1 MLDPEEEGF
10 APIPVHVLSGF
21 LGAGKTT
28 AIREL
33 LARRGETERIAVVVN
48 EFGELGVDGALLSD
62 CASCI
67 LKEVP
72 GGCVCCTAMA
82 DLEAS
87 VEEILPIVAP
97 TRFVIEPT
105 GLARPSEIVDLFR
118 RERFAGRFEIRPVI
132 TLLDPLHDYRRSYA
146 EGGLFKDQV
155 DVGDVLVISRCDL
168 ASEAEIRA
176 AEEWIAELHPP
187 KLLVVR
193 AAKGVLPDAAW
204 DLPLPVGVEREE
216 SDHLSLL
223 PSVGP
228 AVGRGHGP
236 SAGEEGYE
244 GHGFGRGPERLFDA
258 DRLERFVTSLAS
270 GGLGLEGTVVRAKGI
285 FRTSTGWRVH
295 EIAGG
300 RVTSETTAYRRDS
313 RFDVILRHRGA
324 SDFAAVDAALEEA
337 LVADGAALLSVET
350 ASELVRAFDLRALRE
365 RFPSGSAPLGAL
377 LSSAAAPASPWAW
390 LVSDGGLFG
399 AGGPREVLE
408 KGTVAW
414 DGEPDAPFRF
424 ALDEEAAG
432 GEAELFDTCQDV
444 PALCAIRLVEEPGAP
459 APLEEP

>member
-1 MLDPEEEGF
+1 MLDSDADGF

-33 LARRGETERIAVVVN
+33 LARRGEAERIAVVVN

-132 TLLDPLHDYRRSYA
+132 TLLDPQQDYRKAYA

-155 DVGDVLVISRCDL
+155 DVGDVLVVNRCDL

-176 AEEWIAELHPP
+176 AEEWVGSLHPP
-187 KLLVVR
+187 KMLVVR
-193 AAKGVLPDAAW
+193 AARGVLPDAAW
-204 DLPLPVGVEREE
+204 DTPLAGRDVERAERE
-216 SDHLSLL
+216 HPSLL
-223 PSVGP
+223 PALGGD
-228 AVGRGHGP
+228 AHAHGP
-236 SAGEEGYE
+236 SAEDEGYE

-258 DRLERFVTSLAS
+258 DRLERFVSRLA
-270 GGLGLEGTVVRAKGI
+270 GGTLGLSGTVVRAKGI
-285 FRTSTGWRVH
+285 FRSSTGWRVH

-300 RVTSETTAYRRDS
+300 RVATDATAYRRDS
-313 RFDVILRHRGA
+313 RFDVILRHRGP
-324 SDFAAVDAALEEA
+324 SDFETVDAALEEA
-337 LVADGAALLSVET
+337 LVPDGAALLSVET
-350 ASELVRAFDLRALRE
+350 GSELVRAFDLRALGE
-365 RFPSGSAPLGAL
+365 RFPSGAAPLGAL
-377 LSSAAAPASPWAW
+377 LESAGAPASAWAW

-408 KGTVAW
+408 KGIVSW
-414 DGEPDAPFRF
+414 DGEPAAPFRF

-432 GEAELFDTCQDV
+432 GEAELLDTCQDV

-459 APLEEP
+459 GPPGEP